1 MSRDLSRERRSVW
14 NLIKVFLS
22 VYYSYMVEYRAE
34 LLLWVLSGSL
44 PLILMGVWIQA
55 AETTDLVL
63 KPIEFVRY
71 FLTVFV
77 VRQFTVV
84 WVAWDFEREIVE
96 GKLSFRLLQPIDPGF
111 HHVASHVAE
120 RFARVPFLV
129 PIVGLF
135 AWGYPGAI
143 GWPDPGRFFLF
154 CLSLLV
160 AFALRFLIQY
170 TFAMFAFWMERATAI
185 EQFFFL
191 FYLFFSG
198 IIAPFEVYP
207 IALKQV
213 LMLTPF
219 PYFLYVPTAIL
230 LGRPLDWV
238 QCGLTIVAWFLIFFA
253 WNRWLWRRGLKHYA
267 GQGA

>member
-1 MSRDLSRERRSVW
+1 MPRERRSIW
-14 NLIKVFLS
+14 HLIRVFLS

-44 PLILMGVWIQA
+44 PLILMGVWIEA
-55 AETTDLVL
+55 AQTTDLAL

-84 WVAWDFEREIVE
+84 WVLWDFEREIVE

-111 HHVASHVAE
+111 HHLAGHVSE
-120 RFARVPFLV
+120 RFARVPFLL
-129 PIVGLF
+129 PIIALF
-135 AWGYPGAI
+135 WWAYPEAI
-143 GWPDPGRFFLF
+143 IWPDPLRLFLF

-170 TFAMFAFWMERATAI
+170 TFAMFAFWMERASAI
-185 EQFFFL
+185 EQFWFL

-198 IIAPFEVYP
+198 IIAPLDVYP
-207 IALKQV
+207 SLMRHL

-238 QCGLTIVAWFLIFFA
+238 QSLLAIGGWGLIFFA